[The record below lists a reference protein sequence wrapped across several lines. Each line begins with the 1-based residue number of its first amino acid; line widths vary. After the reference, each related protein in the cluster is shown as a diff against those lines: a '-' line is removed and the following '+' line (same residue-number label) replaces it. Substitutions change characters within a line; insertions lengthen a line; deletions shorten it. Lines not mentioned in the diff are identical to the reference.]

1 MSRKNAKAVSVM
13 IVLVMTVFCFT
24 GCIRFRTTMNIRGN
38 GKADLALIYAFHK
51 ELIEG
56 DVEDELGDVID
67 ALEDEGWTVD
77 DYKKGDYIG
86 YQFTMKDVKV
96 TDFEGTRKQIDKLC
110 ADAEVVSGFP
120 CDVVADVKVTDLEEI
135 FNSDAFTDELEMGD
149 FELTKN
155 GSTYTILWDTGISS
169 DTGVEGLSASDL
181 LEYGGFME
189 VVIVLPSAPKSEN
202 ASEVSSDGKTLTWN
216 LLEDDEVEVTF
227 TLVNTVLIIVIAAAV
242 FVLMAGAAAVVLVIV
257 LKKKKPAKAKAEPD
271 VPAGPVSSPEP
282 SNPIDFTQPI
292 PEPLPMAPLVSHA
305 YIPEQPAAPAA
316 QPPAAP
322 SDQSK

>member
-96 TDFEGTRKQIDKLC
+96 TDF
-110 ADAEVVSGFP
+110 
-120 CDVVADVKVTDLEEI
+120 EEI

-257 LKKKKPAKAKAEPD
+257 LKKKKPAKAKAEPA

>member
-1 MSRKNAKAVSVM
+1 MSRKNAKALSVM

-24 GCIRFRTTMNIRGN
+24 GCIRFRTTMNIKGN
-38 GKADLALIYAFHK
+38 GKADLSLIYAIHE
-51 ELIEG
+51 ELVEG
-56 DVEDELGDVID
+56 DVEDDLGDVVD

-96 TDFEGTRKQIDKLC
+96 TDFE
-110 ADAEVVSGFP
+110 
-120 CDVVADVKVTDLEEI
+120 EI
-135 FNSDAFTDELEMGD
+135 FNSDAFVDVLEMGD

-155 GSTYTILWDTGISS
+155 GSTYTILWETDVVS
-169 DTGVEGLSASDL
+169 GVEADGISASDL

-189 VVIVLPSAPKSEN
+189 VVIGLPSAPKSEN
-202 ASEVSSDGKTLTWN
+202 ATKVSSDGKTLTWN
-216 LLEDDEVEVTF
+216 LMEEDEVEVTF

-242 FVLMAGAAAVVLVIV
+242 FVLIAGAAVVVLVIV
-257 LKKKKPAKAKAEPD
+257 LKKKKPAKAKAEPA

-316 QPPAAP
+316 QNPVPAAQPPVAQSQASQTPASP
-322 SDQSK
+322 SDH